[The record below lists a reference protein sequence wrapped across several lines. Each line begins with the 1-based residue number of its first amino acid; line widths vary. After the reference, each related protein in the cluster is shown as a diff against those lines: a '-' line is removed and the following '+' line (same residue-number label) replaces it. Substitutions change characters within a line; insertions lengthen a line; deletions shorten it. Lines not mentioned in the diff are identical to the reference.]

1 MVTLSQLAE
10 KLNLSYQGDGD
21 IQLRKVATLASAGA
35 NDISFLSNRSYL
47 KELKHSQAAAV
58 ILHPDL
64 SEQFLGNKLISD
76 EPYVTFA
83 KVANYFA
90 EQNSPQQTGIHP
102 QAYIDPSAQIAE
114 DVSIGAFSVIGPDV
128 VIGRASRI
136 ASRVT
141 IEANAVIGHDCD
153 IRSGVVIEQACHLG
167 QRVTLHAGVV
177 IGADGFGLARS
188 ANKWIKIPQ
197 TGRVIIG
204 DDCSIGA
211 NTTIDRGAIE
221 DTVLEDDVHLDN
233 QIQIGHNVHI
243 GAHTVIAGCAAV
255 AGSAKIGRNCLIGGG
270 AGVVGH
276 VTVCD
281 GVTIQAMA
289 LVTKDIKHPGIYGSV
304 APLQDNKNW
313 RKTAVRIKQLDELT
327 RRVQK
332 LERNKDD

>member
-10 KLNLSYQGDGD
+10 KFNLSYQGDGD
-21 IQLRKVATLASAGA
+21 IELHKIATLAAAGA
-35 NDISFLSNRSYL
+35 GDISFLSNRSYL
-47 KELKHSQAAAV
+47 KDLKHSQAAAV
-58 ILHPDL
+58 ILHPDF
-64 SEQFLGNKLISD
+64 SEQFLGNKLISED
-76 EPYVTFA
+76 PYVTFA
-83 KVANYFA
+83 KVARYFA
-90 EQNSPQQTGIHP
+90 AQNKPQATGIHP
-102 QAYIDPSAQIAE
+102 QAVIDPTANIAE
-114 DVSIGAFSVIGPDV
+114 GVSIGAFSVIGSEV
-128 VIGRASRI
+128 VIGHDTRI
-136 ASRVT
+136 GSRVT
-141 IEANAVIGHDCD
+141 IEANVNIGSGCD

-167 QRVTLHAGVV
+167 HRVTLHAGVV

-188 ANKWIKIPQ
+188 DDNWLKIPQ

-221 DTVLEDDVHLDN
+221 DTVLDEDVHLDN

-276 VTVCD
+276 ITVCD

-289 LVTKDIKHPGIYGSV
+289 LVTNNIKHPGIYGSV
-304 APLQDNKNW
+304 APLQDHKNW
-313 RKTAVRIKQLDELT
+313 RKTAVRIKQLDQLA

-332 LERNKDD
+332 LERKKDD